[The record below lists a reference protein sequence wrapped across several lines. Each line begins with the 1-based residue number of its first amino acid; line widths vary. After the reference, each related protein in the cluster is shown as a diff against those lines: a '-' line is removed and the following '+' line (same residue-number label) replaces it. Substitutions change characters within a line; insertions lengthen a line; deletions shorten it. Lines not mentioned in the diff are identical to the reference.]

1 MHGRFTVL
9 EVRDPHLIGQ
19 AVWNSLPASEK
30 ASIIDPDAMEWAPL
44 DRHRFRAEP
53 ERYRTEYA
61 YAKVGGMYAARVSDG
76 CGTHFRIRS
85 PVMDA
90 VWIILFQRGTG
101 RLGRPG
107 SQEPVIANTETGLIR
122 NNEPGTWS
130 DHADG
135 SCRTGL
141 CVPAVLFYRRLEA
154 LLDGEQI
161 GSFAF
166 RPTFDTTRCPGT
178 TIRRMI
184 DWLFAELA
192 EGDTLLVN
200 ETAIRSFQEHLLL
213 CLLLGLPHSH
223 SERLSRQRTAA
234 APVNVKRAEEFM
246 RSNAREPLTIEVIA
260 SAAGCSVRALQ
271 LAFHRFR
278 GATPMAALQRIRL
291 EAAREEMLRA
301 ERAQSLARIAAEHG
315 FSNPSR
321 FAQLFRRTYGAY
333 PSEALKT
340 RHGPRIGAPDISAH
354 VAQAN

>member
-1 MHGRFTVL
+1 MHSRLTVL

-19 AVWNSLPASEK
+19 ALWNSLPPSEK
-30 ASIIDPDAMEWAPL
+30 ASITDADAMEWAPL

-61 YAKVGGMYAARVSDG
+61 YAKVGGMYAARVTDG
-76 CGTHFRIRS
+76 CATHFRIRS

-90 VWIILFQRGTG
+90 VWIVLFQRGAG
-101 RLGRPG
+101 RLSRPG
-107 SQEPVIANTETGLIR
+107 SQEPAIADTATGLIR

-130 DHADG
+130 AHSDG

-141 CVPAVLFYRRLEA
+141 WVPAVLFYRRLEA

-178 TIRRMI
+178 TVRRLI

-192 EGDTLLVN
+192 ESDTLLAN

-223 SERLSRQRTAA
+223 SERLSRQQTAA
-234 APVNVKRAEEFM
+234 APANVRRAEEFL
-246 RSNAREPLTIEVIA
+246 RAQAEEAVTIEMVA
-260 SAAGCSVRALQ
+260 QAAGCSVRALQ
-271 LAFHRFR
+271 LAFRRFR
-278 GATPMAALQRIRL
+278 NTTPLEALRHIRL
-291 EAAREEMLRA
+291 ERAREEIARSG
-301 ERAQSLARIAAEHG
+301 RSQSVLDVALKFG
-315 FSNPSR
+315 FANPGR
-321 FAQLFRRTYGAY
+321 FAGQYKRAFGESPSATARRRA
-333 PSEALKT
+333 A
-340 RHGPRIGAPDISAH
+340 
-354 VAQAN
+354 